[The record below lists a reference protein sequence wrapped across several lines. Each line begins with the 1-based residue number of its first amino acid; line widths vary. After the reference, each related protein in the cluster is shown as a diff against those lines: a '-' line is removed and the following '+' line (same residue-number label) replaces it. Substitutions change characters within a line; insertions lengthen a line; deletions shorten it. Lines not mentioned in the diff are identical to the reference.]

1 MKIPILMYHYVRPS
15 HRRLSSRHNVL
26 DLELYDQQLNAL
38 AANHSFILGR
48 DLVGETKGIVFEQR
62 NIWLTFDDGYRDCV
76 EYALPSLLRNGATAT
91 FYIPTEAIFNRKL
104 LDVNKIHILLS
115 SHFTP
120 TEIVEFSRRSF
131 DDLKIEVA
139 IGQTFDELFTKNG
152 IENLWNDKDTEFIKK
167 LFQKLLPAKLRKQL
181 LERVFN
187 QLVDRSESSWV
198 DEFYMTPDDLQ
209 RLVDNGMEV
218 GSHGHSH
225 EWLGEMSTDAQ
236 EDEITRSFELLS
248 SINNSFEF
256 KTICY
261 PFGSYNDE
269 TIRILRNQKVCTGV
283 LNRRQSYAQ
292 VEPDVADHLE
302 LDRIDVMFFDKFMNG
317 EFQ

>member
-15 HRRLSSRHNVL
+15 YRRLSTRHNIL
-26 DLELYDQQLNAL
+26 DLELFDQQLKAL
-38 AANHSFILGR
+38 VAKHTFILGR
-48 DLVGETKGIVFEQR
+48 DLVGQTERSFFEQS
-62 NIWLTFDDGYRDCV
+62 NIWLTFDDGYRDCI
-76 EYALPSLLRNGATAT
+76 EYVLPSLLRSGATAT

-115 SHFTP
+115 SRFTP

-131 DDLKIEVA
+131 DDLQIEDA
-139 IGQTFDELFTKNG
+139 IGQTFDELFIKNG
-152 IENLWNDKDTEFIKK
+152 IENLWNNKETEFIKK
-167 LFQKLLPAKLRKQL
+167 LFQKLLPAGLRKQL

-187 QLVDRSESSWV
+187 QMVDRTESSWV

-209 RLVDNGMEV
+209 RLEDNGMEI

-236 EDEITRSFELLS
+236 EFEITKSFDLLGSISNS
-248 SINNSFEF
+248 SEF

-261 PFGSYNDE
+261 PFGSYSDE
-269 TIRILRNQKVCTGV
+269 TIKILRKKKVHTGV
-283 LNRRQSYAQ
+283 LNRGQNYAQ
-292 VEPDVADHLE
+292 FEPGMADLLE
-302 LDRIDVMFFDKFMNG
+302 LDRIDIMFFDKFISG
-317 EFQ
+317 EFE